1 MRYRYLED
9 EATADIAI
17 EAEGKGLKEL
27 FENLCFAVVDTIVDS
42 STVEPRE
49 IRYISKKAEDINS
62 LLYELLDEII
72 YLFDG
77 EKMVFHTV
85 KVVELDTKENF
96 ASIVLKGE
104 ELNRSKHR
112 LKYNVK
118 AITYFGMEI
127 KKEKDRYIGRITLD
141 L

>member
-1 MRYRYLED
+1 MRYKYLED

-17 EAEGKGLKEL
+17 ESEGKDLKEL

-42 STVEPRE
+42 TTVEPRE
-49 IRYISKKAEDINS
+49 IRYVSKKAEDINS

-77 EKMVFHTV
+77 ERMVFHSV
-85 KVVELDTKENF
+85 EVVELDKEENF

-104 ELNRSKHR
+104 ELDCSKHR

-118 AITYFGMEI
+118 AVTYFGMEI
-127 KKEKDRYIGRITLD
+127 RKKKDRYVGKITLD